1 MKILTLLLTL
11 LLITTNAYAEWTIFG
26 LGGSGSVNFYDK
38 STVKRN
44 GNKIKVWTYLNFAS
58 YDKLA
63 NYLNISSMRSLQEI
77 DCVNET
83 LRTLSFQT
91 FTEQDL
97 NGDVINVPIT
107 DQTTTYI
114 PPDSPNADLMK
125 LVCKK

>member
-1 MKILTLLLTL
+1 MKTLLLIL
-11 LLITTNAYAEWTIFG
+11 SLILITTNAYAEWTY
-26 LGGSGSVNFYDK
+26 LSKNEGGDIWFYDK
-38 STVKRN
+38 SSVKRN
-44 GNKIKVWTYLNFAS
+44 GNKVKVWTYLNFAS

-63 NYLNISSMRSLQEI
+63 DYLNISSMRSLQEI

-91 FTEQDL
+91 FTEKDL

-125 LVCKK
+125 LVCK